1 MHGQAQKPF
10 DWIPEVNM
18 HKTLPRCFINTNMC
32 EGQANEYLGL
42 DDDYF
47 VPSIHLYYKDDLTE
61 G

>member
-1 MHGQAQKPF
+1 MQDMNLMRDEADDF
-10 DWIPEVNM
+10 E
-18 HKTLPRCFINTNMC
+18 
-32 EGQANEYLGL
+32 ELGL